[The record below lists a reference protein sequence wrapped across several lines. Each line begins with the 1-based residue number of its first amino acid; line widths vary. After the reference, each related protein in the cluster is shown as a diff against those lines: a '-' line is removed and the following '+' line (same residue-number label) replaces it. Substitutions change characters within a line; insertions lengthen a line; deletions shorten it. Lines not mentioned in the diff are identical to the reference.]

1 MASKLNM
8 TMDQGS
14 TFEKTLRFY
23 TDEQGTPKD
32 LTGFTFRGQLR
43 QLYDDTEPQGAFEFT
58 VVDPAQGVV
67 NMLLT
72 AEETAGLEAGKLKYD
87 VEMVRPNNTVRR
99 LFEGVIT
106 VTPEVTK

>member
-1 MASKLNM
+1 MATKLNM
-8 TMDQGS
+8 TIDQGS
-14 TFEKTLRFY
+14 TFERTLRFY
-23 TDEQGTPKD
+23 TDGSTPKD

-43 QLYDDTEPQGAFEFT
+43 ENYDDASPAGEFT
-58 VVDPAQGVV
+58 MTVLDAPAGVV

-72 AEETAGLEAGKLKYD
+72 AATTAALDPGKLKYD
-87 VEMVRPNNTVRR
+87 VEMVRPNATVRR

>member
-1 MASKLNM
+1 MATKLNM
-8 TMDQGS
+8 TIDQGA

-23 TDEQGTPKD
+23 TDATTPKD
-32 LTGFTFRGQLR
+32 LTGFTFRAQLR
-43 QLYDDTEPQGAFEFT
+43 EDYDDATPAGEFTMT
-58 VVDPAQGVV
+58 VVDAAQGVV

-72 AEETAGLEAGKLKYD
+72 AAVTAALTPGKLRYD
-87 VEMVRPNNTVRR
+87 VEMVRPNATVRR